1 MRPIVGPE
9 DHVVRLPDGRLLG
22 YAEYGDPQGRPII
35 NCHGGLTCRLDVH
48 PADAAARSAGVRLL
62 SPDRPGIGLSSR
74 LRNRTIGA
82 WAGDVAALADQLGI
96 DRFAVMGWSFGG
108 PFAAAC
114 AALLPERVA
123 TTAIIAG
130 GVPLDWP
137 CAAKGFEN
145 TTDAVFFRLCQ
156 ISPLLASVGL
166 RTVGEVAAHTP
177 TLWMRLGSSGM
188 ATRDVEAIERDGIR
202 EFALSIG
209 EGLRCPA
216 GVVDDYLS
224 YSRPWGF
231 EYERIKGPVHLW
243 QGDEDTFLPVAWSEE
258 AARRIPH
265 AKLSIVPGYGHFLA
279 RDHWAEIFAGLGE
292 S

>member
-1 MRPIVGPE
+1 M
-9 DHVVRLPDGRLLG
+9 
-22 YAEYGDPQGRPII
+22 
-35 NCHGGLTCRLDVH
+35 
-48 PADAAARSAGVRLL
+48 RLL

-74 LRNRTIGA
+74 LRHRTIGA
-82 WAGDVAALADQLGI
+82 WADDVAALADQLGI

-123 TTAIIAG
+123 ATAIIAG

-137 CAAKGFEN
+137 CASKGFEN
-145 TTDAVFFRLCQ
+145 TTDAVFFRLCK
-156 ISPLLASVGL
+156 ISPPLAFVGL
-166 RTVGEVAAHTP
+166 RMVGEVAAHAP
-177 TLWMRLGSSGM
+177 TLWMRLGSSEM
-188 ATRDVEAIERDGIR
+188 ATRDVEAIVRDGVR

-216 GVVDDYLS
+216 GVVDDYLC
-224 YSRPWGF
+224 YARPWGF
-231 EYERIKGPVHLW
+231 EYERIRGPVHLW
-243 QGDEDTFLPVAWSEE
+243 QGDADTFLPVAWSEE

-265 AKLSIVPGYGHFLA
+265 ARLSIVPGYGHFLA

-292 S
+292 T